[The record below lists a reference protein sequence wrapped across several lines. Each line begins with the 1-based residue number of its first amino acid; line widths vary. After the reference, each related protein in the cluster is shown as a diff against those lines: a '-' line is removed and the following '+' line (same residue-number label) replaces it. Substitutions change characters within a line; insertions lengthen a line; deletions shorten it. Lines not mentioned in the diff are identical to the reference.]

1 VVRDDDAAHAAED
14 RLAGII
20 GREDALHDHRQAR
33 PRCDLAEDVPRERV
47 AEGRSA
53 VRRERRA
60 RTGGEQPMARR
71 LGEVREA
78 QMRR

>member
-1 VVRDDDAAHAAED
+1 
-14 RLAGII
+14 
-20 GREDALHDHRQAR
+20 
-33 PRCDLAEDVPRERV
+33 
-47 AEGRSA
+47 